1 MHGLA
6 VRRLAIVAALVLAAG
21 LVVGFL
27 PYSANAAPCGSPF
40 VPTADPFEADLQDT
54 WSDAADIAA
63 AADVGSHQDACADR
77 RDVRRT
83 AAIALVG
90 VGAAGLAWAWYGRA
104 KGRSPRGRQAA
115 ALR

>member
-6 VRRLAIVAALVLAAG
+6 VRRLAIVAALVLAVG

-40 VPTADPFEADLQDT
+40 VPTSDPFEADLQDT
-54 WSDAADIAA
+54 WADAADIAA

-77 RDVRRT
+77 RTARRA
-83 AAIALVG
+83 AAIAFVG
-90 VGAAGLAWAWYGRA
+90 IGAIGLAWAWYGRA
-104 KGRSPRGRQAA
+104 IGRSPRGRHASA
-115 ALR
+115 SR

>member
-6 VRRLAIVAALVLAAG
+6 VRGLAIVAALVLAAG

-40 VPTADPFEADLQDT
+40 VPTSDPFEADLQDT

-77 RDVRRT
+77 RVERRA
-83 AAIALVG
+83 AAIPLIG
-90 VGAAGLAWAWYGRA
+90 IGAAGLAWAWRGRRA
-104 KGRSPRGRQAA
+104 ARSPRSRYASA
-115 ALR
+115 SP